1 MQATLTFLLQI
12 GGFSF
17 WLLPHVNT
25 MLVDV
30 AVALN
35 PAGGVENM
43 DGIATVTT
51 AGSEWTV
58 LPMLALAFITRL

>member
-1 MQATLTFLLQI
+1 MQAILTFLLQI
-12 GGFSF
+12 GRFLF
-17 WLLPHVNT
+17 WFLAHVNR

-30 AVALN
+30 AIALN

-43 DGIATVTT
+43 DGITTVTT